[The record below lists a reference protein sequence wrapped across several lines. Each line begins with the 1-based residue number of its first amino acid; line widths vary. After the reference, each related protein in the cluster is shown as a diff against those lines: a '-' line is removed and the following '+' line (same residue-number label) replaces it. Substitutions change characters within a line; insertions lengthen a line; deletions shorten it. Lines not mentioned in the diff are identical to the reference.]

1 MSEFKK
7 GEYIVLIG
15 NPIDPITNQKP
26 KDRGIPSSFLINNCY
41 LQRSNSSYIRP
52 EIDSKGLTGNGWVC
66 YKYDMNNWRYAS
78 AQEAA
83 EYDRLGKPYNV
94 NELNKDLNYEIY

>member
-15 NPIDPITNQKP
+15 NPIDPSTGQKL
-26 KDRGIPSSFLINNCY
+26 GGSLNFLIDNCY
-41 LQRSNSSYIRP
+41 LQRSNNSYIRP
-52 EIDSKGLTGNGWVC
+52 EIDSTGSTKNG
-66 YKYDMNNWRYAS
+66 YKSYEYDMNNWRYAS